1 VTDNRGTGMHLGN
14 ASLDWAL
21 KHIERYGDTDIFPIP
36 FEYQAIRYCWEPGQ
50 GFGEIRARGF
60 RELLRAMDLSA
71 WALRRQRRC
80 IAPKNLY
87 GFRIATQLDPI
98 DALLFAAL
106 IYELGEEIEAA
117 RISTADEI
125 VHSYRFKPA
134 DDGEMFDLSIG
145 YRTFLKK
152 AKELAQHDAVHYV
165 VTADIADFYPR
176 VYSHPLE
183 NALPVVT
190 AKLSHIKALL
200 KFLGQL
206 NQGVSYGLPV
216 GPSGS
221 RLLAELVLSDVDR
234 LLLSEEISFI
244 RFVDD
249 YRIFC
254 RSERDAYN
262 ALAKLANSLF
272 ENHGLTLQQ
281 HKTRILPVVDYLEE
295 FAPDGEDLERARLS
309 DEFERIVEEIG
320 LDDPYGPIVY
330 DDLTQELKNRVDG
343 LNLLG
348 ILEEQIGLDVN
359 ANTLTIR
366 FLLRR
371 FAQLNEGDALDML
384 LEAPRVLYLVLHA
397 FSDYVGAISKDRDA
411 PEVGKKILSLLVDD
425 VLGHLEFNRAWLLHP
440 FSTSAGLN
448 CATEIQRLLQSNP
461 LQLERRELLLAL
473 GNHGAA
479 DWLGANRRNFD
490 QETPWCRRAFL
501 AAAKALRGDQAPH
514 WYKAVRPQLDLL
526 EQGVAIWSEGL

>member
-1 VTDNRGTGMHLGN
+1 MHLRN

-36 FEYQAIRYCWEPGQ
+36 FEYQAVRHCWEAGL

-60 RELLRAMDLSA
+60 RELLRAADLSA
-71 WALRRQRRC
+71 WALRPQRRC

-87 GFRIATQLDPI
+87 GFRIATQLDPV

-117 RISTADEI
+117 RIPTVDEI
-125 VHSYRFKPA
+125 VHSYRFKPT
-134 DDGEMFDLSIG
+134 DDGEMFDPSIG

-152 AKELAQHDAVHYV
+152 SKRRAESNEARYV

-176 VYSHPLE
+176 IYSHPLE

-190 AKLSHIKALL
+190 AKSSHINALL
-200 KFLGQL
+200 RFLGQL

-234 LLLSEEISFI
+234 LLLSEQISFV

-254 RSERDAYN
+254 GSERDAFD

-281 HKTRILPVVDYLEE
+281 HKTKIIRVDDYLGDL
-295 FAPDGEDLERARLS
+295 APDEEDLERTRLS
-309 DEFERIVEEIG
+309 EEFEAIVEEIG

-330 DDLTQELKNRVDG
+330 EDLPPELKERVDA

-348 ILEEQIGLDVN
+348 ILQEQIDLDVD

-371 FAQLNEGDALDML
+371 FAQLGEELALDML
-384 LEAPRVLYLVLHA
+384 MDAPRVLYLVLHA
-397 FSDYVGAISKDRDA
+397 FSDYVTAISRSDNARQIG
-411 PEVGKKILSLLVDD
+411 GKVLSLLDDD

-440 FSTSAGLN
+440 F
-448 CATEIQRLLQSNP
+448 ATAVNLDCIDSLQRLLQSNP
-461 LQLERRELLLAL
+461 QLLERRELLLSL
-473 GNHGAA
+473 GSHGAA
-479 DWLGANRRNFD
+479 DWLAANRRIFD
-490 QETPWCRRAFL
+490 QESPWCRRAFL
-501 AAAKALRGDQAPH
+501 AAARALRGDQSFH
-514 WYKAVRPQLDLL
+514 WYKAVRPQLDHL
-526 EQGVAIWSEGL
+526 EQAVTIWSESQRP